1 MTRSQVI
8 RAQGRSRGIAM
19 LLVLIAVAL
28 ATVLSSAFLSAQSTT
43 RAISENAQE
52 HTRAREVAE
61 SGMDIVVEF
70 MRANEDWRS
79 TFTEGT
85 WITNQSLAGGTVTIT
100 TNDGEDA
107 DGDGDIDGDGDLTD
121 DEADPLTITVVGTVD
136 GRTHRIRAVL
146 TPVMGEE
153 EAGSPFGAVAQSE
166 IKMKGNA
173 RIDAFNA
180 TTGTYSPT
188 TNSSTAATIA
198 TNATGSQKVKLENS
212 ATIVGNV
219 AVGVGGST
227 STVINTSGS
236 ASISGTRSVLSEA
249 QAIPSV
255 PAFSPP
261 ATLGSFTSP
270 NSGSSTLTAGTYRHS
285 SYSLKNSFIIN
296 ISGAVTIYCDGK
308 FSIDNSAQMRLN
320 TGATL
325 TVYANEFEFKND
337 SRFNATSPATP
348 SRVTLY
354 TLSNKEIK
362 IDNSAQVSA
371 DVLGPSNTL
380 KVKNDGRFFGRFQG
394 DKIELE
400 NSARFTQDL
409 SLTGGSGAGGGSGST
424 VESYQLTWIEME

>member
-1 MTRSQVI
+1 MTRSRTIHAHVHE
-8 RAQGRSRGIAM
+8 RGVAM

-61 SGMDIVVEF
+61 SAMDVVVQF

-85 WITNQSLAGGTVTIT
+85 WMTNQALAGGTVTVT
-100 TNDGEDA
+100 TNDGEDS

-121 DEADPLTITVVGTVD
+121 DNTDPLTITIVGTVD

-146 TPVMGEE
+146 TPVPGEQ
-153 EAGSPFGAVAQSE
+153 EAVSPFGAVAKTE
-166 IKMKGNA
+166 ITMKNNA

-180 TTGTYSPT
+180 TTGTYSPS
-188 TNSSTAATIA
+188 TNSSTAASIA
-198 TNATGSQKVKLENS
+198 TNSTSSQKVKLEND
-212 ATIVGNV
+212 AKMIGDV

-227 STVINTSGS
+227 STVIKISNNAT
-236 ASISGTRSVLSEA
+236 ISGTRSVLTEA
-249 QAIPSV
+249 QTVPSV

-261 ATLGSFTSP
+261 SSLGSFTSA

-285 SYSLKNSFIIN
+285 SYTLKNSFIVN

-308 FSIDNSAQMRLN
+308 FSIDNSAQMKLN
-320 TGATL
+320 AGATL

-337 SRFNATSPATP
+337 SRLNATSPATP
-348 SRVTLY
+348 SRTILY
-354 TLSNKEIK
+354 TLSNKDIS
-362 IDNSAQVSA
+362 IDNTSQVAA
-371 DVLGPSNTL
+371 DILGPTNKLKIKNT
-380 KVKNDGRFFGRFQG
+380 GRFFGRFQG
-394 DKIELE
+394 DKLE
-400 NSARFTQDL
+400 VENNGRFTQDL
-409 SLTGGSGAGGGSGST
+409 SLTGGGSGGGSSSSIA
-424 VESYQLTWIEME
+424 SYQLIWVELE